1 MPVSAQGQQAA
12 CVADDSSLAGESSNA
27 AQVTVLEETE
37 LQPMRYCPITSI
49 RKLQGGYCMYV

>member
-12 CVADDSSLAGESSNA
+12 CVADDSLAGESSDA

-37 LQPMRYCPITSI
+37 LQPMRYCPITII